1 MVAVAGQRER
11 ERERRKK
18 RRKRK
23 NERTNERYP
32 TEVSNVHNL
41 SLRCF
46 GILYAAANARIH
58 TYNKLDLPGLIL
70 TDPTR
75 DVCEL
80 ELEVVIIIIDGEVAR
95 LSKLLL
101 YRYTYILPRK
111 GLRGGSQTFAL
122 LLLLLP
128 VRRLYLNSLLSIR

>member
-1 MVAVAGQRER
+1 M
-11 ERERRKK
+11 
-18 RRKRK
+18 
-23 NERTNERYP
+23 
-32 TEVSNVHNL
+32 HNL
-41 SLRCF
+41 SLQCF

-101 YRYTYILPRK
+101 YRYTSTYMLPRK

-122 LLLLLP
+122 LLLLF
-128 VRRLYLNSLLSIR
+128 LYEDCI